1 MMAKRWWLVVL
12 LSIVPVGLVGQQPD
26 FQSQM
31 TARGLPPALVAEVTA
46 IAADATAAGL
56 PAGPLVDKA
65 IEGWAKRVPQQRILG
80 ALNQF
85 RVRLQEAQQALVR
98 TGHGEPA
105 GPVVAAAAEAM
116 AQGIR
121 EAQIGGI
128 VDAAQTP
135 ASAGHGL
142 RVAAA
147 LAAQGIDGDE
157 ASAIVVQSMHRG
169 WSDAQLLDLPSFA
182 NQMRA
187 QGTPPAQVG
196 QRLMQGGG
204 SMVGAGQS
212 PGMGSRPP
220 GVPPGN
226 PDQAGSGQ
234 SRTRRP

>member
-1 MMAKRWWLVVL
+1 MMARHWWLAVL
-12 LSIVPVGLVGQQPD
+12 LSIVPTGLVGQLPD
-26 FQSQM
+26 YQSQM
-31 TARGLPPALVAEVTA
+31 TERGLPAALVAEVTA

-65 IEGWAKRVPQQRILG
+65 IEGWAKRVPQPRIVA

-85 RVRLQEAQQALVR
+85 RVRLHAAQQAMIR
-98 TGHGEPA
+98 TGHPEPP
-105 GPVVAAAAEAM
+105 GPIVAAAAEAM
-116 AQGIR
+116 AQGID
-121 EAQIGGI
+121 EAQMGEI
-128 VDAAQTP
+128 VAAAQTP

-169 WSDAQLLDLPSFA
+169 WTDAQLLDLPSFA

-187 QGTPPAQVG
+187 QGTPPQQVG

-204 SMVGAGQS
+204 SMAGAGVS

-226 PDQAGSGQ
+226 PDQSGSGQ
-234 SRTRRP
+234 TRTRRP

>member
-1 MMAKRWWLVVL
+1 MTVKGWWLAAL
-12 LSIVPVGLVGQQPD
+12 LSIVPAGLIAQLPD
-26 FQSQM
+26 YQSQM
-31 TARGLPPALVAEVTA
+31 AERGLPAALVTEVTA

-56 PAGPLVDKA
+56 PAEPLVDKA
-65 IEGWAKRVPQQRILG
+65 IEGWAKRVPQQRIVA
-80 ALNQF
+80 ALEQF
-85 RVRLQEAQQALVR
+85 RLRLREAQQALIR
-98 TGHGEPA
+98 SGHPEPP
-105 GPVVAAAAEAM
+105 GPIVSAAAEAM

-121 EAQIGGI
+121 EAQLSEI

-147 LAAQGIDGDE
+147 LAAQGIEGDE

-169 WSDAQLLDLPSFA
+169 WTDAQLLDLPSFA

-187 QGTPPAQVG
+187 QGTPPQQVG

-204 SMVGAGQS
+204 ATAGAGLS

-226 PDQAGSGQ
+226 PNPAGGQ